1 MLLTWHGGL
10 ALIKNETPQDVDAN
24 VNVERASWSRNQSAA
39 VPSGLAR
46 TAQLCEQRAWHLHCM
61 YKIIIAAKL

>member
-1 MLLTWHGGL
+1 M
-10 ALIKNETPQDVDAN
+10 IKNETPQDVDVHVN
-24 VNVERASWSRNQSAA
+24 VNVERASWSRSNQSAA
-39 VPSGLAR
+39 VPPGLAR